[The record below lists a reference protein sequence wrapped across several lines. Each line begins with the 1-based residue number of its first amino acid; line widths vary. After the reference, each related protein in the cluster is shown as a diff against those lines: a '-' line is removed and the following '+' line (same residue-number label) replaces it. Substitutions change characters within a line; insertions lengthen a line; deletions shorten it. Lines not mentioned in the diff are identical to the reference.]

1 MASVP
6 DPEAQSP
13 GPTGAVN
20 EAAIAA
26 GATQSLLLEMRAAR
40 DSAIGHI
47 RKVAATATTE
57 TQLSAASVTRIVAAA
72 LIAFALAV
80 ITWICLLALGI
91 WLAVQAG
98 WPVWAALAGAIG
110 VNIFGMGAC
119 WFWYSRLVPNIGFS
133 RTRGLLFPRGAG

>member
-1 MASVP
+1 VP

-13 GPTGAVN
+13 GGADAAD
-20 EAAIAA
+20 EAAVAAA
-26 GATQSLLLEMRAAR
+26 GRQSLRLEMRAAR

-57 TQLSAASVTRIVAAA
+57 AQLSAASVTRIAAA
-72 LIAFALAV
+72 AVIAFALAV
-80 ITWICLLALGI
+80 IAWICLLALGI

-110 VNIFGMGAC
+110 VNVFGMAAC
-119 WFWYSRLVPNIGFS
+119 WFWYSRLMPNIGFA
-133 RTRGLLFPRGAG
+133 RTRRLIFPRGAG